1 LTVLSTHGGARAM
14 GRNWLWWWDAAVDV
28 VVRLQSHNALLLA
41 GGIAMYALLS
51 IFPGLAAAVSIYG
64 LFATPADVIQHMK
77 VFAGILPPGVWGLLS
92 SQMQGVAAH
101 DHGTLTVAA
110 LVGLLVALYS
120 ARLTMSALMIATS
133 IAFEE
138 RDRRSFVRQVSMSL
152 VLTFGLIIGF
162 LVMLLLGVIVP
173 LTVQILGA
181 STGVH
186 LMLTLVRWAMLWGFA
201 VLGLDVVYHYAT
213 VQRRPW
219 QLLSWGSVIAA
230 ACWLCVSALFAVYVG
245 TIASYDQTYGPLG
258 AVMVLLVWF
267 YLLSLTVVLG
277 AEINAAVA
285 RAHDARAP
293 RR

>member
-1 LTVLSTHGGARAM
+1 
-14 GRNWLWWWDAAVDV
+14 
-28 VVRLQSHNALLLA
+28 
-41 GGIAMYALLS
+41 
-51 IFPGLAAAVSIYG
+51 
-64 LFATPADVIQHMK
+64 
-77 VFAGILPPGVWGLLS
+77 
-92 SQMQGVAAH
+92 
-101 DHGTLTVAA
+101 
-110 LVGLLVALYS
+110 
-120 ARLTMSALMIATS
+120 MIATS

-138 RDRRSFVRQVSMSL
+138 RDRRNFVHHISLSL

-173 LTVQILGA
+173 LTAQILGA

-186 LMLTLVRWAMLWGFA
+186 LALTLVRWGMLWGFA

-219 QLLSWGSVIAA
+219 RVLSWGSVIAA
-230 ACWLCVSALFAVYVG
+230 GCWLCVSALFAVYVG

-258 AVMVLLVWF
+258 AVMVLLMWF

-285 RAHDARAP
+285 RAQAGRAP
-293 RR
+293 GR